1 MLTSAIPLAQRAAE
15 PLVAVTLAVPEPVPP
30 LWSFPDL
37 AFWWAPREGGEM
49 AGLGVAAEV
58 RARGADR
65 FAELRRRAAELLAR
79 VSVVDPAEAP
89 PWTPRLFG
97 GLAFAAGAADAPPW
111 SEFGDAC
118 FRLPRALLRREEGR
132 TWLTVI
138 GRAPAAGQVERALE
152 RLLASAREAAP
163 ARPPAIAAVHQLAPE
178 VWRGQVEEVRA
189 AIAAGDCEKIV
200 VARRTEVELAAPLEA
215 AALLGRLDGRHPD
228 CFRFA
233 VRHGGALFAGAS
245 PERLVALTGDRVET
259 EAMAG
264 SIAVPAGGFAL
275 PRDPGSP
282 ATTSPPA
289 TGGARALLDSRKDL
303 GEHAVVTRAIA
314 RNLAPL
320 CSSLELAPAPEVRAL
335 RHVMHLCTPVR
346 ARLERP
352 RHLLEVAAA
361 LHPTPA
367 VGGEPTGRALEWIA
381 AREAPRGWYAGA
393 VGWFDREGDGELAVA
408 LRSGL
413 VAGERAYVWAGAGIV
428 AESDPDAEYAET
440 GDKQRAFLDS
450 LGAHGVIRHDAV
462 SGSGGDLSGRGEA
475 P

>member
-1 MLTSAIPLAQRAAE
+1 MLTSALPLAQRAVEA
-15 PLVAVTLAVPEPVPP
+15 LTAVTVAVPEPIPP

-37 AFWWAPREGGEM
+37 AFWWAPREGDEV
-49 AGLGVAAEV
+49 AGLGVAAEL

-65 FAELRRRAAELLAR
+65 FDELRRRATELLAR
-79 VSVVDPAEAP
+79 VSVVDPPEAP
-89 PWTPRLFG
+89 PWTPRLHG
-97 GLAFAAGAADAPPW
+97 GFAFAPGSADAPPW
-111 SEFGDAC
+111 SEFGDAG
-118 FRLPRALLRREEGR
+118 FQLPRALLRRQEGR

-138 GRAPAAGQVERALE
+138 GRAPAVGQVERIAL
-152 RLLASAREAAP
+152 RLVAAAREAEA
-163 ARPPAIAAVHQLAPE
+163 ARPPALRAVRQMSPAA
-178 VWRGQVEEVRA
+178 WRAQVEEVRD
-189 AIAAGDCEKIV
+189 AIAARACEKIV
-200 VARRTEVELAAPLEA
+200 LARRAEVELAAPLDA
-215 AALLGRLDGRHPD
+215 RALLARLDARHPD

-233 VRHGGALFAGAS
+233 VRRGEALFAGAS
-245 PERLVALTGDRVET
+245 PERLVSVRGDEVET

-264 SIAVPAGGFAL
+264 SIA
-275 PRDPGSP
+275 PR
-282 ATTSPPA
+282 
-289 TGGARALLDSRKDL
+289 GGARALLASRKDR

-320 CSSLELAPAPEVRAL
+320 CRSLELAPAPEVRAL

-346 ARLERP
+346 GRLQPR

-367 VGGEPTGRALEWIA
+367 VGGEPTDRALEWIA

-413 VAGERAYVWAGAGIV
+413 VLADRAWVWAGAGIV

-440 GDKQRAFLDS
+440 GDKQRAFLDA
-450 LGAHGVIRHDAV
+450 LGDR
-462 SGSGGDLSGRGEA
+462 